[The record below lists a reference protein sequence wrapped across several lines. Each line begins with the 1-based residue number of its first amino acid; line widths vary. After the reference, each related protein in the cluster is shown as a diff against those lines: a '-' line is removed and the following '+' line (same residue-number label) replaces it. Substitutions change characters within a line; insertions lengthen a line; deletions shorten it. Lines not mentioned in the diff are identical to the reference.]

1 MVSRFAWGP
10 SLIQGLFKEC
20 RGVFAGTFHV
30 FSLFQ
35 GRSAGLHGDL
45 PYFEGFLR
53 KVEGFAVF
61 DGFNG
66 RGVKRNML
74 IYNYLAKTSRWIQ
87 LIHFR

>member
-1 MVSRFAWGP
+1 MVAVLLLGP
-10 SLIQGLFKEC
+10 SLFRGLFKDGLC
-20 RGVFAGTFHV
+20 VFARTFQD
-30 FSLFQ
+30 FGLFQ
-35 GRSAGLHGDL
+35 GRSRLFLGDL
-45 PYFEGFLR
+45 LYFEGFLR

>member
-1 MVSRFAWGP
+1 MLLLGP
-10 SLIQGLFKEC
+10 SLFRGLFKDG
-20 RGVFAGTFHV
+20 RSVFGGTFQD
-30 FSLFQ
+30 FSTFQ
-35 GRSAGLHGDL
+35 GWSAGLHGDL